1 MTQTSNPVSFEM
13 SSFPKQNSQLKNEN
27 QLARLSDEHSSDR
40 ESPCSS
46 LEEPSQSLW
55 SLMDHSVGPI
65 DSVDEDNPLRASS
78 FTVGFAND
86 GPSCRLIPSVDED
99 NPLGAFS
106 LTVGFA
112 KDGPSCRLIPSVDKD
127 NPLSASSLDII
138 AIEPSTTVLRGAVPM
153 IAPREETQEGIA
165 SREENQEGLAP
176 REEIQE
182 GLVSLEKT
190 QEETREG
197 PATREK
203 TREGLATQE
212 ETREGLATREET
224 REGIVIKTEKEV
236 FDEKTKVFSASASES
251 AYHARAAW
259 QNGSSVLIG
268 LSHLTTQSSVQDPR
282 RSSLFQTWE
291 SGSLAA
297 NIA

>member
-1 MTQTSNPVSFEM
+1 
-13 SSFPKQNSQLKNEN
+13 
-27 QLARLSDEHSSDR
+27 
-40 ESPCSS
+40 
-46 LEEPSQSLW
+46 
-55 SLMDHSVGPI
+55 MDHSVGPI

-112 KDGPSCRLIPSVDKD
+112 KDSPSCRLIPSVDKD

-153 IAPREETQEGIA
+153 IAPREETQEG
-165 SREENQEGLAP
+165 LAP

-182 GLVSLEKT
+182 GLASLDKT

-282 RSSLFQTWE
+282 RSSWFQTWE